1 MLALSE
7 RLSQYKTHGLT
18 TRAIASGKL
27 VRVVGLTLEA
37 TGCKAPIGS
46 LCKVETLTGTM
57 DAEVVGFSG
66 DNLFLMPSE
75 QITGVL
81 PEQRLRLS

>member
-1 MLALSE
+1 MLALAD
-7 RLSQYKTHGLT
+7 RLSQYKTQGIT

-46 LCKVETLTGTM
+46 LCKVEPYLVKWKRKWL
-57 DAEVVGFSG
+57 AFRV
-66 DNLFLMPSE
+66 
-75 QITGVL
+75 IT
-81 PEQRLRLS
+81 SI